1 MNVDLSDITAK
12 RLYELRTKNG
22 YTMEKLAEMVGV
34 SKGTI
39 SKWEK
44 GQIRNMRR
52 DKVLILA
59 KIFNV
64 LPTYILGYEE
74 PAPSIVVELDD
85 VEERRKR
92 LSERMN
98 TFIDLYSQLNQSNQE
113 LVDNMIE
120 ALSKKQ

>member
-52 DKVLILA
+52 DKVLTLA
-59 KIFNV
+59 EIFHV

-74 PAPSIVVELDD
+74 PEIPINIDFADQE
-85 VEERRKR
+85 
-92 LSERMN
+92 SEFSDRVQ
-98 TFIDLYSQLNQSNQE
+98 TIIKLYSQLNEKDQ
-113 LVDNMIE
+113 LLIDGMLKFL
-120 ALSKKQ
+120 ASKK

>member
-52 DKVLILA
+52 DKVLTLA
-59 KIFNV
+59 EIFHV

-74 PAPSIVVELDD
+74 PEKSIEFDFSD
-85 VEERRKR
+85 IKPEF
-92 LSERMN
+92 SERVQ
-98 TFIDLYSQLNQSNQE
+98 TIIELYSQLNEKDQLLIDGMLKS
-113 LVDNMIE
+113 L
-120 ALSKKQ
+120 ASKK

>member
-59 KIFNV
+59 EIFHV

-74 PAPSIVVELDD
+74 PEIPINIDLADQE
-85 VEERRKR
+85 
-92 LSERMN
+92 SEFSDRVQ
-98 TFIDLYSQLNQSNQE
+98 TIIKLYSQLNEKDQLLIDGMLKS
-113 LVDNMIE
+113 L
-120 ALSKKQ
+120 ASKK

>member
-59 KIFNV
+59 EIFHV

-74 PAPSIVVELDD
+74 PEIPINIDLADQE
-85 VEERRKR
+85 
-92 LSERMN
+92 SEFSDRVQ
-98 TFIDLYSQLNQSNQE
+98 TIIKLYSQLNEKDQ
-113 LVDNMIE
+113 LLIDGMLKFL
-120 ALSKKQ
+120 ASKK